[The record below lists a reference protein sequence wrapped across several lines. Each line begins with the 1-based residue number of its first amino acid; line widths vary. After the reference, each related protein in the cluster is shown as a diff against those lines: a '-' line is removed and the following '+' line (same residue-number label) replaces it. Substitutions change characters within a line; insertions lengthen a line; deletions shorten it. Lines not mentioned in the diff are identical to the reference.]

1 MKKIFY
7 RAKDI
12 KEILGICEN
21 KAYQIIRDLNEEL
34 REKGFLTQQ
43 GRVNVEYFN
52 ERFNIG
58 RWCFMP
64 QYKDNEKNTWF
75 CEFWYRDYD
84 NVNKKK
90 KKRGFKTKK
99 EALAWEVNFKNQI
112 SGKTEMLFS
121 DLFENYIE
129 DMKHR
134 CKFSTIK
141 LKKSIY
147 RNNLESFFSSYKL
160 NEITPVI
167 IRKWQNEQIKKSYQP
182 TYLRTLNKELT
193 SIFNFAIKFY
203 HLKNNPCSIA
213 GNIGNKKPEKECEIW
228 SPEEFEKFISL
239 IDNLTIKTAFITL
252 FFTGMRV
259 GELLALYFE
268 DIDLENRTIKITKTK
283 YDNVIGKTKTKG
295 SNRIIKIPENLRIIL
310 NDYTDKIYKPGKK
323 QLLFDISRTLLIYY
337 MRTYSIKA
345 GVKKI
350 RIHDLRHSHASYLI
364 SKHISIVAVS
374 KRLGHSSIKTTLDT
388 YAHLFKD
395 SNEELIE
402 VLENIKL

>member
-1 MKKIFY
+1 
-7 RAKDI
+7 
-12 KEILGICEN
+12 
-21 KAYQIIRDLNEEL
+21 
-34 REKGFLTQQ
+34 
-43 GRVNVEYFN
+43 
-52 ERFNIG
+52 
-58 RWCFMP
+58 MP

>member
-1 MKKIFY
+1 
-7 RAKDI
+7 
-12 KEILGICEN
+12 
-21 KAYQIIRDLNEEL
+21 
-34 REKGFLTQQ
+34 
-43 GRVNVEYFN
+43 
-52 ERFNIG
+52 
-58 RWCFMP
+58 MP

-193 SIFNFAIKFY
+193 SIFNFAVKFY

-283 YDNVIGKTKTKG
+283 YDNIIGKTKTKG
-295 SNRIIKIPENLRIIL
+295 SNRIIKISENLRIIL

-345 GVKKI
+345 GVKRI

-364 SKHISIVAVS
+364 SKNVNIVAVS
-374 KRLGHSSIKTTLDT
+374 KRLGHVSIQTTLDT
-388 YAHLFKD
+388 YTHLFKE
-395 SNEELIE
+395 SNDKLLE
-402 VLENIKL
+402 VLENVKI